1 MAQNIQA
8 LGLSLIRQ
16 LSSSRIVQKY
26 HLQDATQ
33 KLAFTASKN
42 GFRLLENLFA
52 KWAKNKPA
60 GQAPKQLFD
69 LSLTQEQQMIKDSLT
84 SYAQEVMRPLAQN
97 ADDSAQLPADFMAQ
111 STQLGLNYFAV
122 PTEFGGTAEH
132 DSPTTN
138 AIISEALAYGDMS
151 LAYAALAPFAVVNAI
166 VKWGTLAQKHALLP
180 DYLSDK
186 PIKSA
191 IAIQENSPLFNP
203 YKLNTSAR
211 KKGTGFELTGTK
223 SMVPFAGTASQY
235 LVAAM
240 YQKKPRLFVLNVA
253 DCQGLKWR
261 DAPAMGL
268 KACELGQLKLDKVLV
283 PLDALLGSED
293 VPFNYQ
299 ALLALGGL
307 QSCALAVGS
316 AQAALDYALNYAN
329 ERQAFGEPISHRQ
342 SVAFMLADIAT
353 ELDAMRLMCWRA
365 AALAEQGKDFHQAA
379 FLAQHFCGEK
389 AMQIAT
395 DVVQILGGHGF
406 TKEHPAE
413 RWYRDLRA
421 IGCVQLGLHL

>member
-26 HLQDATQ
+26 HLQGATQ
-33 KLAFTASKN
+33 KLAFAASKN

-111 STQLGLNYFAV
+111 SMQLGLNYFAV

-132 DSPTTN
+132 DSPTT
-138 AIISEALAYGDMS
+138 
-151 LAYAALAPFAVVNAI
+151 NAI